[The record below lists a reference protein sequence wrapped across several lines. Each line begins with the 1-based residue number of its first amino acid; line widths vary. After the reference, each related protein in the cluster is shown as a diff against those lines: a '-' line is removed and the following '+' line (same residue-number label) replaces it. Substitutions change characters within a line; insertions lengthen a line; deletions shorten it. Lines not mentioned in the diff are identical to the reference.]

1 MTFATCDL
9 SDDHKDVS
17 VALPGFRD
25 FGGRIA
31 FGGPITTIKTH
42 EDNTLVREQLESPGE
57 GRVLVVDG
65 GGSNRC
71 ALVGGNLAEL
81 GVKNGWAG
89 IIVYGCIRD
98 RREIA
103 ALDIGVKAH
112 DSMPQKS
119 VKRGEGQL
127 DLPVTFHGVTFTPG
141 EYVYADEDGIVT
153 APRNLLA

>member
-1 MTFATCDL
+1 MSFATCDL
-9 SDDHKDVS
+9 SDDHQNVS

-31 FGGPITTIKTH
+31 FGGPITTLKVF
-42 EDNTLVREQLESPGE
+42 EDNTLVREQLEKPGE

-65 GGSNRC
+65 GGSMRC

-89 IIVYGCIRD
+89 IIVFGCIRD
-98 RREIA
+98 SKEIG
-103 ALDIGVKAH
+103 ALEIGVKAL
-112 DSMPQKS
+112 DTMPQKS
-119 VKRGEGQL
+119 VKRGEGQI

-141 EYVYADEDGIVT
+141 EYTYADEDGVVV
-153 APRNLLA
+153 APEKLA